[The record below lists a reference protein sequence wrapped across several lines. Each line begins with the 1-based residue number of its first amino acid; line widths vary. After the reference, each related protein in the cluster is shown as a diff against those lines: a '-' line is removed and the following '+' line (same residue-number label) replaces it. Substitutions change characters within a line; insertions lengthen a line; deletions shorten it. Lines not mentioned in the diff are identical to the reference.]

1 MTTKRI
7 AAAVAGAAIAVT
19 AYLTW
24 TVRTGVKGFYS
35 NQYSTISASP
45 SARQAHADWLKR
57 QGANLDAIYGA
68 DSRVGTSSQGTLADL
83 IIRERRSGVRSVAMP
98 YSSASS
104 VTSGLN
110 AYNRAVVDSAKIDA
124 VISEIE
130 PYNTNDYAGFYSTI
144 RSVGKWCRANRVMP
158 CVYMGW
164 PSEAAWD
171 SIVVNS
177 DRVFLHCYRASNR
190 MSGIDQYGYVVGRM
204 STIASKGKARKK
216 KMSVVIIWSCEP
228 ERVLDGKVQPAFA
241 YDYFKT
247 ATWDSTYKAY
257 MEVYDKYSTTD
268 MKQWLTQDGYMVFV
282 SQYAKQI
289 KP

>member
-1 MTTKRI
+1 MTTKQI

-19 AYLTW
+19 AYMTW

-68 DSRVGTSSQGTLADL
+68 DSKVGTSSQGTLADL
-83 IIRERRSGVRSVAMP
+83 VIRERRSGVRSVAMP

-104 VTSGLN
+104 VTNGLN
-110 AYNRAVVDSAKIDA
+110 AYNKAVVDSAKIDA

-130 PYNTNDYAGFYSTI
+130 PYNTGAYASFYTTL
-144 RSVGKWCRANRVMP
+144 RSVGNWCKANRVMP

-171 SIVVNS
+171 SIARNAS
-177 DRVFLHCYRASNR
+177 RVYLHCYRPSAS
-190 MSGIDQYGYVVGRM
+190 MSGSSQFGYCRTRLV
-204 STIASKGKARKK
+204 TLAAKAKAVKK
-216 KMSVVIIWSCEP
+216 RVSVVIIYSCEP
-228 ERVLDGKVQPAFA
+228 DFS
-241 YDYFKT
+241 YTYFQGNSWWKPIEDFKAAWNT
-247 ATWDSTYKAY
+247 SATS
-257 MEVYDKYSTTD
+257 D
-268 MKQWLTQDGYMVFV
+268 MKQWLSVDGTMIFV
-282 SQYAKQI
+282 SRYAKEI

>member
-1 MTTKRI
+1 MNTKRI
-7 AAAVAGAAIAVT
+7 AAAVAGAALAVT

-35 NQYSTISASP
+35 NQYSTISASVP
-45 SARQAHADWLKR
+45 ARQAHADWLKR

-83 IIRERRSGVRSVAMP
+83 IIRERRGGVRSVAMP
-98 YSSASS
+98 YASATT

-110 AYNRAVVDSAKIDA
+110 AYNRAVVDSARIDA

-130 PYNTNDYAGFYSTI
+130 PYNTNDYAGFYRTI
-144 RSVGKWCRANRVMP
+144 RAVSNWCRPNRVMP

-171 SIVVNS
+171 SIVVNA
-177 DRVFLHCYRASNR
+177 DRVFLHCYRPSTS
-190 MSGIDQYGYVVGRM
+190 MSGSSQYGYVRTRM
-204 STIASKGKARKK
+204 ATLASKAKARGKK
-216 KMSVVIIWSCEP
+216 LSVVIIYSCEP
-228 ERVLDGKVQPAFA
+228 EFA
-241 YDYFKT
+241 YDYFRAASWNEAYANYTT
-247 ATWDSTYKAY
+247 AYNTSATA
-257 MEVYDKYSTTD
+257 D
-268 MKQWLTQDGYMVFV
+268 MKNWLTQDGWMVFV

>member
-19 AYLTW
+19 AYMTW

-35 NQYSTISASP
+35 NQYSTISASVP
-45 SARQAHADWLKR
+45 ARQGHADWLKR
-57 QGANLDAIYGA
+57 QGANLDAIYGI

-83 IIRERRSGVRSVAMP
+83 IIRERRGGVRSVAMP

-110 AYNRAVVDSAKIDA
+110 SYNRAVVDSAKIDA

-144 RSVGKWCRANRVMP
+144 RSVGNWCRTNRVMP

-171 SIVVNS
+171 SIVANA
-177 DRVFLHCYRASNR
+177 DRVFLHCYRASTS
-190 MSGIDQYGYVVGRM
+190 MSGSSQYGYVRARM
-204 STIASKGKARKK
+204 GTIAAKAKARSK
-216 KMSVVIIWSCEP
+216 KMSVVIIYSCEP
-228 ERVLDGKVQPAFA
+228 EFS
-241 YDYFKT
+241 YDYFRAASWNEAYSNYKT
-247 ATWDSTYKAY
+247 AYNTSATA
-257 MEVYDKYSTTD
+257 D
-268 MKQWLTQDGYMVFV
+268 MKNWLTQDGWMVFV

>member
-1 MTTKRI
+1 MTTKQI

-19 AYLTW
+19 AYMTW

-45 SARQAHADWLKR
+45 ASRQAHADWLKR

-83 IIRERRSGVRSVAMP
+83 IIRERRGGVRSVAMP

-110 AYNRAVVDSAKIDA
+110 SYNRAVVDSAKIDA

-144 RSVGKWCRANRVMP
+144 RSVGNWCRTNRVMP

-171 SIVVNS
+171 SIARNAN
-177 DRVFLHCYRASNR
+177 RVYLHCYRPSTGL
-190 MSGIDQYGYVVGRM
+190 SGSSQYGYCKNRLQ
-204 STIASKGKARKK
+204 TLAAKCKAIGKRT
-216 KMSVVIIWSCEP
+216 SVVIIYSCEP
-228 ERVLDGKVQPAFA
+228 DFS
-241 YDYFKT
+241 YTYFQSNSWWKPIEDFKAAWNASAT
-247 ATWDSTYKAY
+247 A
-257 MEVYDKYSTTD
+257 D
-268 MKQWLTQDGYMVFV
+268 MKQWLSIDGTMVFV
-282 SQYAKQI
+282 SEFGKQI